1 MNDLPI
7 WLLLA
12 SIFILLILSAFFSG
26 SETSM
31 MAINR
36 YRLKYLAKEKN
47 KAAIR
52 IEKLLRRPDR
62 LLGIILIGNNFVNIL
77 ASALT
82 TILFMKLYGD
92 VGVLIGSILLT
103 IVILIFSEVTPKTFA
118 AIKPEPLAF
127 FSSFPLKILQK
138 ALFPLVS
145 VINYFSNF
153 LLRFLGIN
161 RTENNGE
168 DVSPEELKA
177 ILETSGDL
185 IPTRY
190 QDMLLSIL
198 ELDKISIEEVMTQRS
213 EIIGIDL
220 SDNFNE
226 ILEQLQKNQVDFLP
240 IFDQNLD
247 ELRGMLDLYG
257 ITNFLSQDHKDLDNL
272 VEVSDDAYFIPE
284 NTSLSQQLFNFQ
296 KERKRVGIVIDEYG
310 SVKGLLSLEDILGEI
325 VGELAKN
332 NDDSKF
338 EIMEQRDGS
347 FLIDASVPIREI
359 NRKLQCDLPLNG
371 PRTLNGLIL
380 EQIETIPEANV
391 SMTIQN
397 VMIETVL
404 VRNNMIKIAR
414 LFKSTEEEDSE
425 D

>member
-161 RTENNGE
+161 RTENDGE

-220 SDNFNE
+220 SDNFSE

-247 ELRGMLDLYG
+247 DLRGMLDLYG
-257 ITNFLSQDHKDLDNL
+257 ITSFLSQDHKDLDNL

-391 SMTIQN
+391 SITIQN

>member
-1 MNDLPI
+1 
-7 WLLLA
+7 
-12 SIFILLILSAFFSG
+12 
-26 SETSM
+26 

-47 KAAIR
+47 RAAIR
-52 IEKLLRRPDR
+52 IEKLLKRPDR

-103 IVILIFSEVTPKTFA
+103 IIILIFSEVTPKTFA

-127 FSSFPLKILQK
+127 FSSLPLKILQK
-138 ALFPLVS
+138 ILFPLVS
-145 VINYFSNF
+145 IINYFSNF

-161 RTENNGE
+161 KTENESE

-220 SDNFNE
+220 SDDFEE

-240 IFDQNLD
+240 VFDQNLD
-247 ELRGMLDLYG
+247 DLRGMLDLYG
-257 ITNFLSQDHKDLDNL
+257 ITNFLSLELKDLDNL
-272 VEVSDDAYFIPE
+272 VDVSDEAYFIPE

-347 FLIDASVPIREI
+347 FLIDASIPIREI
-359 NRKLQCDLPLNG
+359 NRKLDCDLPLSG

-391 SMTIQN
+391 SINIQN
-397 VMIETVL
+397 TVIETVL

-414 LFKSTEEEDSE
+414 LFKSTEVEDSE

>member
-1 MNDLPI
+1 
-7 WLLLA
+7 
-12 SIFILLILSAFFSG
+12 
-26 SETSM
+26 

-138 ALFPLVS
+138 VLFPLVS

-161 RTENNGE
+161 RTENDGE

-391 SMTIQN
+391 SITIQN

>member
-1 MNDLPI
+1 
-7 WLLLA
+7 
-12 SIFILLILSAFFSG
+12 
-26 SETSM
+26 

-47 KAAIR
+47 RAAIR
-52 IEKLLRRPDR
+52 IEKLLKRPDR

-127 FSSFPLKILQK
+127 FSSLPLKILQK
-138 ALFPLVS
+138 ILFPLVS
-145 VINYFSNF
+145 IINYFSNF

-161 RTENNGE
+161 KTENESE

-220 SDNFNE
+220 SDDFE
-226 ILEQLQKNQVDFLP
+226 DILEQLQKNQVDFLP
-240 IFDQNLD
+240 VFDQNLD
-247 ELRGMLDLYG
+247 DLRGMLDLYG
-257 ITNFLSQDHKDLDNL
+257 ITNFLSLELKDLDNL
-272 VEVSDDAYFIPE
+272 VDVSDEAYFIPE

-347 FLIDASVPIREI
+347 FLIDASIPIREI
-359 NRKLQCDLPLNG
+359 NRKLGCDLPLSG

-391 SMTIQN
+391 SITIQN
-397 VMIETVL
+397 TVIETVL

-414 LFKSTEEEDSE
+414 LFKSPEEEDSE

>member
-1 MNDLPI
+1 
-7 WLLLA
+7 
-12 SIFILLILSAFFSG
+12 
-26 SETSM
+26 

-47 KAAIR
+47 RAAIR
-52 IEKLLRRPDR
+52 IEKLLKRPDR

-127 FSSFPLKILQK
+127 FSSLPLKILQK
-138 ALFPLVS
+138 ILFPLVS
-145 VINYFSNF
+145 IINYFSNF

-161 RTENNGE
+161 KTENESE

-220 SDNFNE
+220 SDDFEE

-240 IFDQNLD
+240 VFDQNLD
-247 ELRGMLDLYG
+247 DLRGMLDLYG
-257 ITNFLSQDHKDLDNL
+257 ITNFLSLEVKDLDNL
-272 VEVSDDAYFIPE
+272 VDVSDEAYFIPE

-347 FLIDASVPIREI
+347 FLIDASIPIREI
-359 NRKLQCDLPLNG
+359 NKKLGCDLPLSG

-391 SMTIQN
+391 SITIQN
-397 VMIETVL
+397 TVIETVL

-414 LFKSTEEEDSE
+414 LFKSPEEEDSE

>member
-1 MNDLPI
+1 
-7 WLLLA
+7 
-12 SIFILLILSAFFSG
+12 
-26 SETSM
+26 

-47 KAAIR
+47 RAAIR
-52 IEKLLRRPDR
+52 IEKLLKRPDR

-127 FSSFPLKILQK
+127 FSSLPLKILQK
-138 ALFPLVS
+138 ILFPLVS
-145 VINYFSNF
+145 IINYFSNF

-161 RTENNGE
+161 KTENESE

-220 SDNFNE
+220 SDDFEE

-240 IFDQNLD
+240 VFDQNLD
-247 ELRGMLDLYG
+247 DLRGMLDLYG
-257 ITNFLSQDHKDLDNL
+257 ITNFLSLEVKDLDNL
-272 VEVSDDAYFIPE
+272 VDVSDEAYFIPE

-347 FLIDASVPIREI
+347 FLIDASIPIREI
-359 NRKLQCDLPLNG
+359 NRKLGCDLPLSG

-391 SMTIQN
+391 SITIQN
-397 VMIETVL
+397 TVIETVL

-414 LFKSTEEEDSE
+414 LFKSPEEEDSE

>member
-1 MNDLPI
+1 
-7 WLLLA
+7 
-12 SIFILLILSAFFSG
+12 
-26 SETSM
+26 

-47 KAAIR
+47 RAAIR

-138 ALFPLVS
+138 VLFPLVS

-161 RTENNGE
+161 RTENDGE

-220 SDNFNE
+220 SDDFNE

-247 ELRGMLDLYG
+247 DLRGMLDLYG

-391 SMTIQN
+391 SITIQN
-397 VMIETVL
+397 VIIETVL

>member
-1 MNDLPI
+1 MGEYRGS
-7 WLLLA
+7 A
-12 SIFILLILSAFFSG
+12 GRVFFILLILSAFFSG

-36 YRLKYLAKEKN
+36 YRLKYLAREKN
-47 KAAIR
+47 KSAIR

-82 TILFMKLYGD
+82 TILFIKLYGD

-127 FSSFPLKILQK
+127 FSSLPLKILQK
-138 ALFPLVS
+138 LLFPLVS

-153 LLRFLGIN
+153 LLKFLGIN
-161 RTENNGE
+161 KTENESE

-185 IPTRY
+185 IPARY

-220 SDNFNE
+220 SDDFDE

-257 ITNFLSQDHKDLDNL
+257 ITNFLSQEIKDLDNL

-347 FLIDASVPIREI
+347 FLIDASIPIREI
-359 NRKLQCDLPLNG
+359 NRKLECDLPLNG

-380 EQIETIPEANV
+380 EQIGTIPDANV
-391 SMTIQN
+391 SISIQDTI
-397 VMIETVL
+397 IETVL

-414 LFKSTEEEDSE
+414 LLKTAEVED
-425 D
+425 

>member
-1 MNDLPI
+1 
-7 WLLLA
+7 
-12 SIFILLILSAFFSG
+12 
-26 SETSM
+26 

-47 KAAIR
+47 RAAIR
-52 IEKLLRRPDR
+52 IEKLLKRPDR

-127 FSSFPLKILQK
+127 FSSLPLKILQK
-138 ALFPLVS
+138 ILFPLVS
-145 VINYFSNF
+145 IINYFSNF

-161 RTENNGE
+161 KTENESE

-220 SDNFNE
+220 SDDFE
-226 ILEQLQKNQVDFLP
+226 GILEQLQKNQVDFLP
-240 IFDQNLD
+240 VFDKNLD
-247 ELRGMLDLYG
+247 DLRGILDLYG
-257 ITNFLSQDHKDLDNL
+257 ITNFLSLEVKDLDNL
-272 VEVSDDAYFIPE
+272 VDVSDEAYFIPE

-347 FLIDASVPIREI
+347 FLIDASIPIREI
-359 NRKLQCDLPLNG
+359 NRKLDCDLPLSG

-391 SMTIQN
+391 SININNT
-397 VMIETVL
+397 VIETVL

-414 LFKSTEEEDSE
+414 LFKSPEEEDSE

>member
-1 MNDLPI
+1 
-7 WLLLA
+7 
-12 SIFILLILSAFFSG
+12 
-26 SETSM
+26 

-47 KAAIR
+47 RAAIR
-52 IEKLLRRPDR
+52 IEKLLKRPDR

-127 FSSFPLKILQK
+127 FSSLPLKILQK
-138 ALFPLVS
+138 ILFPLVS
-145 VINYFSNF
+145 IINYFSNF

-161 RTENNGE
+161 KTENESE

-213 EIIGIDL
+213 EIIGIDFR
-220 SDNFNE
+220 DDFEE

-240 IFDQNLD
+240 VFDQNLD
-247 ELRGMLDLYG
+247 DLRGMLDLYG
-257 ITNFLSQDHKDLDNL
+257 ITNFLSLEVKDLDNL
-272 VEVSDDAYFIPE
+272 VDVSDEAYFIPE

-347 FLIDASVPIREI
+347 FLIDASIPIREI
-359 NRKLQCDLPLNG
+359 NRKLGCDLPLSG

-391 SMTIQN
+391 SININNT
-397 VMIETVL
+397 VIETVL

-414 LFKSTEEEDSE
+414 LFKSPEEEDSE

>member
-1 MNDLPI
+1 
-7 WLLLA
+7 
-12 SIFILLILSAFFSG
+12 
-26 SETSM
+26 

-47 KAAIR
+47 RAAIR
-52 IEKLLRRPDR
+52 IEKLLKRPDR

-127 FSSFPLKILQK
+127 FSSLPLKILQK
-138 ALFPLVS
+138 ILFPLVS
-145 VINYFSNF
+145 IINYFSNF

-161 RTENNGE
+161 KTENESE

-177 ILETSGDL
+177 KLEPSGDL

-220 SDNFNE
+220 SDDFEE

-240 IFDQNLD
+240 VFDQNLD
-247 ELRGMLDLYG
+247 DLRGMLDLYG
-257 ITNFLSQDHKDLDNL
+257 ITNFLSLEVKDLDNL
-272 VEVSDDAYFIPE
+272 VDVSDEAYFIPE

-347 FLIDASVPIREI
+347 FLIDASIPIREI
-359 NRKLQCDLPLNG
+359 NRKLGCDLPLSG

-391 SMTIQN
+391 SINIQN
-397 VMIETVL
+397 TVIETVL

-414 LFKSTEEEDSE
+414 LFKSTEEESE

>member
-1 MNDLPI
+1 
-7 WLLLA
+7 
-12 SIFILLILSAFFSG
+12 
-26 SETSM
+26 

-47 KAAIR
+47 RAAIR

-82 TILFMKLYGD
+82 TILFLKLYGD
-92 VGVLIGSILLT
+92 VGVFIGSILLT

-127 FSSFPLKILQK
+127 FSSLPLKVLQK
-138 ALFPLVS
+138 LLFPLVS
-145 VINYFSNF
+145 IINYFSNF
-153 LLRFLGIN
+153 LLKFLGIN
-161 RTENNGE
+161 KTENESE

-177 ILETSGDL
+177 VLETSGDL
-185 IPTRY
+185 IPARY

-220 SDNFNE
+220 SDDFNE
-226 ILEQLQKNQVDFLP
+226 VLEQLQKNQVDFLP
-240 IFDQNLD
+240 VFDQNLD
-247 ELRGMLDLYG
+247 DLRGMLDLYG
-257 ITNFLSQDHKDLDNL
+257 ITNFLSLDEKDLDKL
-272 VEVSDDAYFIPE
+272 IDVSDEAYFIPE

-325 VGELAKN
+325 VGELAKS

-347 FLIDASVPIREI
+347 YLIDASIPIREI
-359 NRKLQCDLPLNG
+359 NRKLECDLPLNG

-391 SMTIQN
+391 SISIQN
-397 VMIETVL
+397 TIIETVL

-414 LFKSTEEEDSE
+414 LFKSSDEEDTE
-425 D
+425 A

>member
-1 MNDLPI
+1 
-7 WLLLA
+7 
-12 SIFILLILSAFFSG
+12 
-26 SETSM
+26 

-47 KAAIR
+47 RAAIR
-52 IEKLLRRPDR
+52 IEKLLKRPDR

-127 FSSFPLKILQK
+127 FSSLPLKILQK
-138 ALFPLVS
+138 LLFPLVS

-161 RTENNGE
+161 KTENESE

-185 IPTRY
+185 IPARY

-220 SDNFNE
+220 SDDFEE

-240 IFDQNLD
+240 VFDQNLD
-247 ELRGMLDLYG
+247 DLRGMLDLYG
-257 ITNFLSQDHKDLDNL
+257 ITNFLSLELKDLDNL
-272 VEVSDDAYFIPE
+272 VDVSDEAYFIPE

-347 FLIDASVPIREI
+347 FLIDASIPIREI
-359 NRKLQCDLPLNG
+359 NRKLDCDLPLSG

-391 SMTIQN
+391 SINIQN
-397 VMIETVL
+397 TVIETVL

-414 LFKSTEEEDSE
+414 LFKSTEVEDSE

>member
-1 MNDLPI
+1 
-7 WLLLA
+7 
-12 SIFILLILSAFFSG
+12 
-26 SETSM
+26 

-47 KAAIR
+47 RAAIR
-52 IEKLLRRPDR
+52 IEKLLKRPDR

-127 FSSFPLKILQK
+127 FSSLPLKILQK
-138 ALFPLVS
+138 LLFPLVS
-145 VINYFSNF
+145 IINYFSNF

-161 RTENNGE
+161 KTENESE

-220 SDNFNE
+220 SDDFEE

-240 IFDQNLD
+240 VFDQNLD
-247 ELRGMLDLYG
+247 DLRGMLDLYG
-257 ITNFLSQDHKDLDNL
+257 ITNFLSLEVKDLDNL
-272 VEVSDDAYFIPE
+272 VDVSDEAYFIPE

-347 FLIDASVPIREI
+347 FLIDASIPIREI
-359 NRKLQCDLPLNG
+359 NRKLGCDLPLSG

-391 SMTIQN
+391 SINIQN
-397 VMIETVL
+397 TVIETVL

-414 LFKSTEEEDSE
+414 LFKSPEEEDSE

>member
-1 MNDLPI
+1 
-7 WLLLA
+7 
-12 SIFILLILSAFFSG
+12 
-26 SETSM
+26 

-47 KAAIR
+47 RAAIR

-127 FSSFPLKILQK
+127 FSSLPLKILQK
-138 ALFPLVS
+138 ILFPLVS
-145 VINYFSNF
+145 IINYFSNF

-161 RTENNGE
+161 KTENESE

-220 SDNFNE
+220 SDDFEE

-240 IFDQNLD
+240 VFDQNLD
-247 ELRGMLDLYG
+247 DLRGMLDLYG
-257 ITNFLSQDHKDLDNL
+257 ITNFLSLEVKDLDNL
-272 VEVSDDAYFIPE
+272 VDVSDEAYFIPE

-347 FLIDASVPIREI
+347 FLIDASIPIREI
-359 NRKLQCDLPLNG
+359 NRKLGCDLPLSG

-391 SMTIQN
+391 SITIQN
-397 VMIETVL
+397 TVIETVL

-414 LFKSTEEEDSE
+414 LFKSPEEEDSE

>member
-1 MNDLPI
+1 
-7 WLLLA
+7 
-12 SIFILLILSAFFSG
+12 
-26 SETSM
+26 

-47 KAAIR
+47 RAAIR

-138 ALFPLVS
+138 VLFPLVS

-161 RTENNGE
+161 RTENDGE

-220 SDNFNE
+220 SDDFNE

-247 ELRGMLDLYG
+247 DLRGMLDLYG

-272 VEVSDDAYFIPE
+272 VEASEDSYFIPE

-391 SMTIQN
+391 SITIQN
-397 VMIETVL
+397 VIIETVL

>member
-1 MNDLPI
+1 
-7 WLLLA
+7 
-12 SIFILLILSAFFSG
+12 
-26 SETSM
+26 

-47 KAAIR
+47 RAAIR

-127 FSSFPLKILQK
+127 FSSLPLKVLQK
-138 ALFPLVS
+138 LLFPLVS
-145 VINYFSNF
+145 IINYFSNF
-153 LLRFLGIN
+153 LLKFLGIN
-161 RTENNGE
+161 KTENESE

-177 ILETSGDL
+177 VLETSGDL
-185 IPTRY
+185 IPARY

-220 SDNFNE
+220 SDDFNE
-226 ILEQLQKNQVDFLP
+226 VLEQLQKNQVDFLP
-240 IFDQNLD
+240 VFDQNLD
-247 ELRGMLDLYG
+247 DLRGMLDLYG
-257 ITNFLSQDHKDLDNL
+257 ITNFLSLDEKDLDKL
-272 VEVSDDAYFIPE
+272 IDVSDEAYFIPE

-325 VGELAKN
+325 VGELAKS

-347 FLIDASVPIREI
+347 YLIDASIPIREI
-359 NRKLQCDLPLNG
+359 NRKLECDLPLNG

-391 SMTIQN
+391 SINIQN
-397 VMIETVL
+397 TIIETVL

-414 LFKSTEEEDSE
+414 LFKSSNEEDTE
-425 D
+425 A

>member
-1 MNDLPI
+1 
-7 WLLLA
+7 
-12 SIFILLILSAFFSG
+12 
-26 SETSM
+26 

-47 KAAIR
+47 RAAIR

-138 ALFPLVS
+138 VLFPLVS

-161 RTENNGE
+161 RTENDGE

-220 SDNFNE
+220 SDDFNE

-247 ELRGMLDLYG
+247 DLRGMLDLYG

-272 VEVSDDAYFIPE
+272 VEASEDSYFIPE

-391 SMTIQN
+391 SITIQN
-397 VMIETVL
+397 VIIETVL

-425 D
+425 G

>member
-1 MNDLPI
+1 
-7 WLLLA
+7 
-12 SIFILLILSAFFSG
+12 
-26 SETSM
+26 

-47 KAAIR
+47 RAAIR
-52 IEKLLRRPDR
+52 IEKLLKRPDR

-127 FSSFPLKILQK
+127 FSSLPLKILQK
-138 ALFPLVS
+138 LLFPLVS

-161 RTENNGE
+161 KTENESE

-220 SDNFNE
+220 SDDFEE

-240 IFDQNLD
+240 VFDQNLD
-247 ELRGMLDLYG
+247 NLRGMLDLYG
-257 ITNFLSQDHKDLDNL
+257 ITNFLSLEVKDLDNL
-272 VEVSDDAYFIPE
+272 VDVSDEAYFIPE

-347 FLIDASVPIREI
+347 FLIDASIPIREI
-359 NRKLQCDLPLNG
+359 NRKLDCDLPLSG

-391 SMTIQN
+391 SINIQN
-397 VMIETVL
+397 TVIETVL

-414 LFKSTEEEDSE
+414 LFKSTEVEDSK

>member
-1 MNDLPI
+1 
-7 WLLLA
+7 
-12 SIFILLILSAFFSG
+12 
-26 SETSM
+26 M

-138 ALFPLVS
+138 VLFPLVS

-161 RTENNGE
+161 RTENDGE

-247 ELRGMLDLYG
+247 DLRGMLDLYG
-257 ITNFLSQDHKDLDNL
+257 ITSFLSQDHKDLDNL

-391 SMTIQN
+391 SITIQN

>member
-1 MNDLPI
+1 
-7 WLLLA
+7 
-12 SIFILLILSAFFSG
+12 
-26 SETSM
+26 
-31 MAINR
+31 
-36 YRLKYLAKEKN
+36 
-47 KAAIR
+47 
-52 IEKLLRRPDR
+52 
-62 LLGIILIGNNFVNIL
+62 
-77 ASALT
+77 
-82 TILFMKLYGD
+82 
-92 VGVLIGSILLT
+92 
-103 IVILIFSEVTPKTFA
+103 
-118 AIKPEPLAF
+118 
-127 FSSFPLKILQK
+127 
-138 ALFPLVS
+138 
-145 VINYFSNF
+145 
-153 LLRFLGIN
+153 LGIN
-161 RTENNGE
+161 RTENDGE

-220 SDNFNE
+220 SDDFNE

-247 ELRGMLDLYG
+247 DLRGMLDLYG

-272 VEVSDDAYFIPE
+272 VEASEDAYFIPE

-391 SMTIQN
+391 SITIQN
-397 VMIETVL
+397 VIIETVL

>member
-1 MNDLPI
+1 
-7 WLLLA
+7 
-12 SIFILLILSAFFSG
+12 
-26 SETSM
+26 M

-47 KAAIR
+47 GAAIR
-52 IEKLLRRPDR
+52 IEKLLKRPDR

-92 VGVLIGSILLT
+92 FGVLIGSILLT

-127 FSSFPLKILQK
+127 FSSLPLKVLQK
-138 ALFPLVS
+138 LLFPLVS
-145 VINYFSNF
+145 IINYFSNF
-153 LLRFLGIN
+153 LLKFLGIN
-161 RTENNGE
+161 KTDNESE

-177 ILETSGDL
+177 VLETSGDL

-220 SDNFNE
+220 SDDFNE
-226 ILEQLQKNQVDFLP
+226 LLEQLQKNQVDFLP

-247 ELRGMLDLYG
+247 DLRGMLDLYG
-257 ITNFLSQDHKDLDNL
+257 ITNFLSLDEKDLDKL
-272 VEVSDDAYFIPE
+272 IDVSDEAYFIPE
-284 NTSLSQQLFNFQ
+284 NTSLSEQLFNFQ

-325 VGELAKN
+325 VGELAKS

-347 FLIDASVPIREI
+347 YLIDASIPIREI
-359 NRKLQCDLPLNG
+359 NRKLECDLPLNG

-391 SMTIQN
+391 SISIQN
-397 VMIETVL
+397 TIIETVL

-414 LFKSTEEEDSE
+414 LFKSTDTEDTES
-425 D
+425 

>member
-1 MNDLPI
+1 
-7 WLLLA
+7 
-12 SIFILLILSAFFSG
+12 
-26 SETSM
+26 

-47 KAAIR
+47 RAAIR

-138 ALFPLVS
+138 VLFPLVS

-161 RTENNGE
+161 RTENDGE

-220 SDNFNE
+220 SDDFEE

-247 ELRGMLDLYG
+247 DLRGMLDLYG

-272 VEVSDDAYFIPE
+272 VEASEDSYFIPE

-347 FLIDASVPIREI
+347 FLIDASIPIREI

-391 SMTIQN
+391 SITIQN
-397 VMIETVL
+397 VIIETVL

>member
-1 MNDLPI
+1 
-7 WLLLA
+7 
-12 SIFILLILSAFFSG
+12 
-26 SETSM
+26 

-47 KAAIR
+47 RAAIR
-52 IEKLLRRPDR
+52 IEKLLKRPDR

-127 FSSFPLKILQK
+127 FSSLPLKILQK
-138 ALFPLVS
+138 ILFPLVS

-161 RTENNGE
+161 KTENESE

-220 SDNFNE
+220 SDDFEE

-240 IFDQNLD
+240 VFDQNLD
-247 ELRGMLDLYG
+247 DLRGMLDLYG
-257 ITNFLSQDHKDLDNL
+257 ITNFLSLEVKDLDNL
-272 VEVSDDAYFIPE
+272 VDVSDEAYFIPE

-347 FLIDASVPIREI
+347 FLIDASIPIREI
-359 NRKLQCDLPLNG
+359 NRKLDCDLPLSG

-391 SMTIQN
+391 SITIQN
-397 VMIETVL
+397 TVIETVL

-414 LFKSTEEEDSE
+414 LFKSPEEEDSE

>member
-1 MNDLPI
+1 
-7 WLLLA
+7 
-12 SIFILLILSAFFSG
+12 
-26 SETSM
+26 

-47 KAAIR
+47 RAAIR
-52 IEKLLRRPDR
+52 IEKLLKRPDR

-127 FSSFPLKILQK
+127 FSSLPLKILQK
-138 ALFPLVS
+138 ILFPLVS
-145 VINYFSNF
+145 IINYFSNF

-161 RTENNGE
+161 KTENENE

-220 SDNFNE
+220 SDDFEE

-240 IFDQNLD
+240 VFDQNLD
-247 ELRGMLDLYG
+247 DLRGMLDLYG
-257 ITNFLSQDHKDLDNL
+257 ITNFLSLEVKDLDNL
-272 VEVSDDAYFIPE
+272 VDVSDEAYFIPE

-347 FLIDASVPIREI
+347 FLIDASIPIREI
-359 NRKLQCDLPLNG
+359 NRKLGCDLPLSG

-391 SMTIQN
+391 SITIQN
-397 VMIETVL
+397 TVIETVL

-414 LFKSTEEEDSE
+414 LFKSPEEEDSE

>member
-1 MNDLPI
+1 
-7 WLLLA
+7 
-12 SIFILLILSAFFSG
+12 
-26 SETSM
+26 

-47 KAAIR
+47 RAAIR
-52 IEKLLRRPDR
+52 IEKLLKRPDR

-127 FSSFPLKILQK
+127 FSSLPLKVLQK
-138 ALFPLVS
+138 LLFPLVS
-145 VINYFSNF
+145 IINYFSNF

-161 RTENNGE
+161 KTEKESE

-220 SDNFNE
+220 SDDFEE
-226 ILEQLQKNQVDFLP
+226 ILEQLQKNHVDFLP
-240 IFDQNLD
+240 VFDQNLD
-247 ELRGMLDLYG
+247 DLRGMLDLYG
-257 ITNFLSQDHKDLDNL
+257 ITNFLSLEVKDLDNL
-272 VEVSDDAYFIPE
+272 VDVSDEAYFIPE

-347 FLIDASVPIREI
+347 FLIDASIPIREI
-359 NRKLQCDLPLNG
+359 NRKLGCDLPLSG

-391 SMTIQN
+391 SINIQN
-397 VMIETVL
+397 TVIETVL

>member
-1 MNDLPI
+1 
-7 WLLLA
+7 
-12 SIFILLILSAFFSG
+12 
-26 SETSM
+26 

-127 FSSFPLKILQK
+127 FSSLPLKVLQK
-138 ALFPLVS
+138 LLFPLVS
-145 VINYFSNF
+145 IINYFSNF
-153 LLRFLGIN
+153 LLKFLGIN
-161 RTENNGE
+161 KTENESE

-177 ILETSGDL
+177 VLETSGDL
-185 IPTRY
+185 IPARY

-220 SDNFNE
+220 SDDFNE
-226 ILEQLQKNQVDFLP
+226 VLEQLQKNQVDFLP
-240 IFDQNLD
+240 VFDQNLD
-247 ELRGMLDLYG
+247 DLRGMLDLYG
-257 ITNFLSQDHKDLDNL
+257 ITNFLSLDEKDLDKL
-272 VEVSDDAYFIPE
+272 IDVSDEAYFIPE

-325 VGELAKN
+325 VGELAKS

-347 FLIDASVPIREI
+347 YLIDASIPIREI
-359 NRKLQCDLPLNG
+359 NRKLECDLPLNG

-391 SMTIQN
+391 SISIQN
-397 VMIETVL
+397 TIIETVL

-414 LFKSTEEEDSE
+414 LFKSSDEEDTE
-425 D
+425 A

>member
-1 MNDLPI
+1 
-7 WLLLA
+7 
-12 SIFILLILSAFFSG
+12 
-26 SETSM
+26 

-47 KAAIR
+47 RAAIR

-138 ALFPLVS
+138 VLFPLVS

-161 RTENNGE
+161 RTENDGE

-220 SDNFNE
+220 SDDFEE

-247 ELRGMLDLYG
+247 DLRGMLDLYG

-272 VEVSDDAYFIPE
+272 VEASEESYFIPE

-391 SMTIQN
+391 SITIHN
-397 VMIETVL
+397 VIIETVL

>member
-1 MNDLPI
+1 
-7 WLLLA
+7 
-12 SIFILLILSAFFSG
+12 
-26 SETSM
+26 

-47 KAAIR
+47 RAAIR
-52 IEKLLRRPDR
+52 IEKLLKRPDR

-127 FSSFPLKILQK
+127 FSSLPLKILQK
-138 ALFPLVS
+138 ILFPLVS
-145 VINYFSNF
+145 IINYFSNF

-161 RTENNGE
+161 KTENESE

-198 ELDKISIEEVMTQRS
+198 ELDKISIEEGMTQRS
-213 EIIGIDL
+213 ESIGIDL
-220 SDNFNE
+220 SDDFE
-226 ILEQLQKNQVDFLP
+226 DILEQLQKNQVDFLP
-240 IFDQNLD
+240 VFDQNLD
-247 ELRGMLDLYG
+247 DLRGMLDLYG
-257 ITNFLSQDHKDLDNL
+257 ITNFLSLEVKDLDNL
-272 VEVSDDAYFIPE
+272 VDVSDEAYFIPE

-347 FLIDASVPIREI
+347 FLIDASIPIREI
-359 NRKLQCDLPLNG
+359 NRKLGCDLPLSG

-391 SMTIQN
+391 SITIQN
-397 VMIETVL
+397 TVIETVL

-414 LFKSTEEEDSE
+414 LFKSPEEEDSE

>member
-1 MNDLPI
+1 
-7 WLLLA
+7 
-12 SIFILLILSAFFSG
+12 
-26 SETSM
+26 

-47 KAAIR
+47 RAAIR
-52 IEKLLRRPDR
+52 IEKLLKRPDR

-127 FSSFPLKILQK
+127 FSSLPLKILQK
-138 ALFPLVS
+138 LLFPLVS

-161 RTENNGE
+161 KTENESE

-185 IPTRY
+185 IPARY

-220 SDNFNE
+220 SDDFEE

-240 IFDQNLD
+240 VFDQNLD
-247 ELRGMLDLYG
+247 NLRGMLDLYG
-257 ITNFLSQDHKDLDNL
+257 ITNFLSLEVKDLDNL
-272 VEVSDDAYFIPE
+272 VDVSDEAYFIPE

-347 FLIDASVPIREI
+347 FLIDASIPIREI
-359 NRKLQCDLPLNG
+359 NRKLDCDLPLSG

-391 SMTIQN
+391 SINIQN
-397 VMIETVL
+397 TVIETVL

-414 LFKSTEEEDSE
+414 LFKSTEVEDSE

>member
-1 MNDLPI
+1 
-7 WLLLA
+7 
-12 SIFILLILSAFFSG
+12 
-26 SETSM
+26 

-47 KAAIR
+47 RAAIR
-52 IEKLLRRPDR
+52 IEKLLKRPDR

-127 FSSFPLKILQK
+127 FSSLPLKILQK
-138 ALFPLVS
+138 LLFPLVS
-145 VINYFSNF
+145 IINYFSNF

-161 RTENNGE
+161 KTENESE

-185 IPTRY
+185 IPARY

-220 SDNFNE
+220 SDDFEE

-240 IFDQNLD
+240 VFDQNLD
-247 ELRGMLDLYG
+247 DLRGMLDLYG
-257 ITNFLSQDHKDLDNL
+257 ITNFLSLEVKDLDNL
-272 VEVSDDAYFIPE
+272 VDVSDEAYFIPE

-347 FLIDASVPIREI
+347 FLIDASIPIREI
-359 NRKLQCDLPLNG
+359 NRKLDCDLPLSG

-391 SMTIQN
+391 SINIQN
-397 VMIETVL
+397 TVIETVL

-414 LFKSTEEEDSE
+414 LFKSTEVEDSE

>member
-1 MNDLPI
+1 
-7 WLLLA
+7 
-12 SIFILLILSAFFSG
+12 
-26 SETSM
+26 

-47 KAAIR
+47 RAAIR

-138 ALFPLVS
+138 VLFPLVS

-161 RTENNGE
+161 RTENDGE

-220 SDNFNE
+220 SDDFNE

-247 ELRGMLDLYG
+247 DLRGMLDLYG

-272 VEVSDDAYFIPE
+272 VEASEDSYFIPE

-391 SMTIQN
+391 SITIQN
-397 VMIETVL
+397 VIIETVL

-414 LFKSTEEEDSE
+414 LFNATEEEDSE

>member
-1 MNDLPI
+1 
-7 WLLLA
+7 
-12 SIFILLILSAFFSG
+12 
-26 SETSM
+26 

-47 KAAIR
+47 RAAIR

-127 FSSFPLKILQK
+127 FSSLPLKVLQK
-138 ALFPLVS
+138 LLFPLVS
-145 VINYFSNF
+145 IINYFSNF
-153 LLRFLGIN
+153 LLKFLGIN
-161 RTENNGE
+161 KTENEGE

-177 ILETSGDL
+177 VLETSGDL
-185 IPTRY
+185 IPARY

-220 SDNFNE
+220 SDDFNE
-226 ILEQLQKNQVDFLP
+226 VLEQLQKNQVDFLP
-240 IFDQNLD
+240 VFDQNLD
-247 ELRGMLDLYG
+247 DLRGMLDLYG
-257 ITNFLSQDHKDLDNL
+257 ITNFLSLDEKDLDKL
-272 VEVSDDAYFIPE
+272 IDVSDEAYFIPE

-325 VGELAKN
+325 VGELAKS

-347 FLIDASVPIREI
+347 YLIDASIPIREI
-359 NRKLQCDLPLNG
+359 NRKLECDLPLNG

-391 SMTIQN
+391 SINIQN
-397 VMIETVL
+397 TIIETVL

-414 LFKSTEEEDSE
+414 LFKSSDEEDTE
-425 D
+425 A

>member
-1 MNDLPI
+1 
-7 WLLLA
+7 
-12 SIFILLILSAFFSG
+12 
-26 SETSM
+26 

-36 YRLKYLAKEKN
+36 YRLKYLAREKN
-47 KAAIR
+47 KSAIR

-82 TILFMKLYGD
+82 TILFIKLYGD

-127 FSSFPLKILQK
+127 FSSLPLKILQK
-138 ALFPLVS
+138 LLFPLVS

-153 LLRFLGIN
+153 LLKFLGIN
-161 RTENNGE
+161 KTENESE

-220 SDNFNE
+220 SDDFDE

-240 IFDQNLD
+240 MFDQNLD
-247 ELRGMLDLYG
+247 DLRGMLDLYG
-257 ITNFLSQDHKDLDNL
+257 ITNFLSLAEKDLDNL
-272 VEVSDDAYFIPE
+272 VDVSSEAYFIPE

-332 NDDSKF
+332 TDDSKF

-347 FLIDASVPIREI
+347 FLIDASIPIREI
-359 NRKLQCDLPLNG
+359 NRKLECDLPLNG

-391 SMTIQN
+391 SVNVQNTI
-397 VMIETVL
+397 IETVL

-414 LFKSTEEEDSE
+414 LIKSTEEEVSE

>member
-1 MNDLPI
+1 
-7 WLLLA
+7 
-12 SIFILLILSAFFSG
+12 
-26 SETSM
+26 

-47 KAAIR
+47 RAAIR

-138 ALFPLVS
+138 VLFPLVS

-161 RTENNGE
+161 RTENDGE

-220 SDNFNE
+220 SDDFNE

-247 ELRGMLDLYG
+247 DLRGMLDLYG
-257 ITNFLSQDHKDLDNL
+257 ITNFLSQDHKDLDSL
-272 VEVSDDAYFIPE
+272 VEASDDAYFIPE

-391 SMTIQN
+391 SITIQN
-397 VMIETVL
+397 VIIETVL